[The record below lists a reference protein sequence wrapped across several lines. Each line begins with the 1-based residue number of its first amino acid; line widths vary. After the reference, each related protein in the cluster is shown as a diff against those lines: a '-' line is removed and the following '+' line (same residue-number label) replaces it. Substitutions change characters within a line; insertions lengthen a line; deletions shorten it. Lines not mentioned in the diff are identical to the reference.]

1 MTMKEELLYEI
12 DSFKES
18 ELEKLMEYVK
28 FLKIRHILAPH
39 KNNEEKD
46 YASLYAEFEQEDREL
61 AEQGV
66 TEYAIHLHR
75 ED

>member
-28 FLKIRHILAPH
+28 FLKIRHILTPH

-46 YASLYAEFEQEDREL
+46 YASLYAEFEQDDREL